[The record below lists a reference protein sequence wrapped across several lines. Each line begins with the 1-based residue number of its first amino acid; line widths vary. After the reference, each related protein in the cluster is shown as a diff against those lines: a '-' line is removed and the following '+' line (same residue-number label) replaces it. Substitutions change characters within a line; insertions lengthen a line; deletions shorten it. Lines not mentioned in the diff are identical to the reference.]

1 VSQACTV
8 AGSWLV
14 VSSALGSLFTLVS
27 LVFKLNKT
35 IPQIENRI
43 RMLDVCARNSYVCGI
58 LHLCICLC
66 FWMILSRTP
75 YYFLIPPFLVGC
87 MWILCGRFYMK
98 KSDALHALNR
108 SSQLLVNLLA
118 TEDHRTD
125 HADRMDLNAP
135 PGVFLVGPEEGYN
148 FEDQQ
153 DLEAPEIDLSDS
165 EDKLR
170 VAHGVQVSDI
180 SEDDLESFDD
190 EDEGEEDYRQEEFE
204 SMPEADT
211 PVEVAPSDLEEEEEE
226 DQ

>member
-1 VSQACTV
+1 
-8 AGSWLV
+8 
-14 VSSALGSLFTLVS
+14 
-27 LVFKLNKT
+27 
-35 IPQIENRI
+35 
-43 RMLDVCARNSYVCGI
+43 
-58 LHLCICLC
+58 
-66 FWMILSRTP
+66 
-75 YYFLIPPFLVGC
+75 
-87 MWILCGRFYMK
+87 MK

-153 DLEAPEIDLSDS
+153 DLEAPEIDMSDSDRDS

-226 DQ
+226 EEDQ